1 MTERRRNRCLSMT
14 ALSLVIV
21 LLVSLSSTVRQ
32 PPVSADSGSGI
43 EGPSSILHSV
53 SNPRRPPIKITGWIH
68 EVTPDYCLIGDHK
81 LCFDPASPIAG
92 NVRVGTYAMARA
104 RIDEQ
109 GQLRA
114 ENVAVLPSPS
124 AESNPAPGEVAR
136 RQDEPS
142 ASDGWAVVAQPP
154 PPAGEPGYTIEFRGL
169 IQEVD
174 PRYWIVDHRM
184 VFVTDRTSIQGTP
197 EVDAL
202 AEVKGT
208 LLFEDIVLAKSIKV
222 IMPGAHAEVEFE
234 GIIQSIS
241 EDMWVVNGATVR
253 ISPVTVIQGT
263 PVVGAIAEVLGV
275 LQPDDSVL
283 ALQIVVTYPGLPA
296 LSDAEG
302 LVESIEDTEWVV
314 GGTVVSIDGNTFI
327 DDSRAPAEVGMWAL
341 VRGLP
346 QPDGSLLALRIRL
359 SRPD

>member
-1 MTERRRNRCLSMT
+1 M
-14 ALSLVIV
+14 
-21 LLVSLSSTVRQ
+21 
-32 PPVSADSGSGI
+32 
-43 EGPSSILHSV
+43 
-53 SNPRRPPIKITGWIH
+53 
-68 EVTPDYCLIGDHK
+68 Y
-81 LCFDPASPIAG
+81 AS
-92 NVRVGTYAMARA
+92 ARA
-104 RIDEQ
+104 RVDEQ
-109 GQLRA
+109 GQLHA
-114 ENVAVLPSPS
+114 ENVAVLPSPRGFVPAS
-124 AESNPAPGEVAR
+124 AELGPPSGEVGRGQGDSSTSVR
-136 RQDEPS
+136 RGV
-142 ASDGWAVVAQPP
+142 AAQPP

-197 EVDAL
+197 ELDAL

-222 IMPGAHAEVEFE
+222 ITPGAHAEVEFE

-263 PVVGAIAEVLGV
+263 PAVGAIAEVLGV

-283 ALQIVVTYPGLPA
+283 AQQIVVTYPGLPA
-296 LSDAEG
+296 LSDVEG
-302 LVESIEDTEWVV
+302 LVESIGDTQWVV

-341 VRGLP
+341 VRGFP
-346 QPDGSLLALRIRL
+346 QQDGSLLALRIRL

>member
-1 MTERRRNRCLSMT
+1 MT
-14 ALSLVIV
+14 ALSLLIV

-32 PPVSADSGSGI
+32 HPVSADSGPGI
-43 EGPSSILHSV
+43 EGPSSTLHSI
-53 SNPRRPPIKITGWIH
+53 SNPRRPPVKITGWIH
-68 EVTPDYCLIGDHK
+68 ETTPTYCLIGDHK

-92 NVRVGTYAMARA
+92 NVRVGVYAMARA
-104 RIDEQ
+104 RIDAQ
-109 GQLRA
+109 GQLHA
-114 ENVAVLPSPS
+114 ENVAVLPPPGGSNVPPS
-124 AESNPAPGEVAR
+124 AELGPPPGEVGRA
-136 RQDEPS
+136 QDDSS
-142 ASDGWAVVAQPP
+142 ASVGWAVAAQPP
-154 PPAGEPGYTIEFRGL
+154 PPAGETGYTIEFRGL
-169 IQEVD
+169 IEEID
-174 PRYWIVDHRM
+174 ARYWIVDHRM
-184 VFVTDRTSIQGTP
+184 VFVTDRTDIQGTP
-197 EVDAL
+197 EVEAL

-208 LLFEDIVLAKSIKV
+208 LLFEGIVLAKSIKV
-222 IMPGAHAEVEFE
+222 ITPGAHAEVEFE
-234 GIIQSIS
+234 GIIQSFS

-263 PVVGAIAEVLGV
+263 PAVGAIAEVLGV

-296 LSDAEG
+296 LSDVEG

-346 QPDGSLLALRIRL
+346 QQDGSLLALRIRL